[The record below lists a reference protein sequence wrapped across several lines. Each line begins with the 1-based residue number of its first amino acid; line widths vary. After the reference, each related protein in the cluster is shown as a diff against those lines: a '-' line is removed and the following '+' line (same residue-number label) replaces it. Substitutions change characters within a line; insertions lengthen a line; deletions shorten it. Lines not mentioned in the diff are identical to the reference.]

1 MTFVKNKE
9 HLAVA
14 ASLRKDI
21 ILMAHHTAHVAV
33 ALSCVDILAA
43 LYFDVLKTNPK
54 NPVDDNRDRFIMS
67 KGHGCMALYAVMAH
81 AGFFSRDLLE
91 TYGNPG
97 SLLAEH
103 PLSKLPGLEL
113 ATGSLGHGLAVAA
126 GHAKA
131 LKLRGKT
138 EQRVFALL
146 GDGECDEGAVW
157 EAAAA
162 ASSQALDNL
171 VAIVDMNGWQACGQT
186 SKISRGVNL
195 HECWRAFGWDVAEID
210 GHDYEALVTA
220 FSAISNAGKPRVVLC
235 RTVKGKGVDFME
247 NNLEWHYRPVRGT
260 DRDEALARLTS
271 KRPSDA

>member
-1 MTFVKNKE
+1 MTFFKNKE

-14 ASLRKDI
+14 TSLRKDI
-21 ILMAHHTAHVAV
+21 IAMAHHTAHVAV

-54 NPVDDNRDRFIMS
+54 DPSDDARDRFIMS

-81 AGFFSRDLLE
+81 AGFFPRELLE

-126 GHAKA
+126 GRAKG
-131 LKLRGKT
+131 LKLQGKND
-138 EQRVFALL
+138 QRAFVLL

-162 ASSQALDNL
+162 ASSQQLDNM
-171 VAIVDMNGWQACGQT
+171 VAIVDMNGWQACGKT
-186 SKISRGVNL
+186 ANISSGVKL
-195 HECWRAFGWDVAEID
+195 ADCWKSFGWDVTEID
-210 GHDYEALVTA
+210 GHDYPSLVNA
-220 FSAISNAGKPRVVLC
+220 FNARSASGKPRVVLC

-247 NNLEWHYRPVRGT
+247 NNLEWHYRPVRGA
-260 DRDEALARLTS
+260 DRDAALKALT
-271 KRPSDA
+271 KGLSDA

>member
-1 MTFVKNKE
+1 MTFLKNKE
-9 HLAVA
+9 HLALTS
-14 ASLRKDI
+14 SLRKDI
-21 ILMAHHTAHVAV
+21 IMMAHHTAHVAV

-54 NPVDDNRDRFIMS
+54 NPTDDSRDRFIMS
-67 KGHGCMALYAVMAH
+67 KGHGCMALYAVMAR
-81 AGFFSRDLLE
+81 AGFFPRELLD

-131 LKLRGKT
+131 LKLRAKN

-146 GDGECDEGAVW
+146 GDGECDEGTVW

-162 ASSQALDNL
+162 ASSQGLDNL
-171 VAIVDMNGWQACGQT
+171 LAIVDMNGWQACGQT
-186 SKISRGVNL
+186 SKISSGVKL
-195 HECWRAFGWDVAEID
+195 FECWKSFGWDVAEID
-210 GHDYEALVTA
+210 GHDYETLVSEFKAQST
-220 FSAISNAGKPRVVLC
+220 GKPRVVLC

-247 NNLEWHYRPVRGT
+247 NNLEWHYRPVRGA
-260 DRDEALARLTS
+260 DRDEALKRL
-271 KRPSDA
+271 SDA